1 MKGYQ
6 VKKVD
11 VARQIKAIES
21 FEATAVK
28 SAEETKGMVEKE
40 LKDLEATLQNI
51 QGARPFEDLTV
62 VCYGRTGRLS
72 KERAGIVAART
83 ENLTNDYRTRL
94 WLLSQRSRSVLRR
107 WSPTTGGCH
116 PGTRYETRKD
126 ISRYMLTHIT
136 GEVRRPCSYLDGK
149 SVSVLYCTS

>member
-62 VCYGRTGRLS
+62 VCYGKTKRIPKQRKGVTIIR
-72 KERAGIVAART
+72 RDD
-83 ENLTNDYRTRL
+83 LTRYCRTRL
-94 WLLSQRSRSVLRR
+94 WPLSQKSRSVLRR
-107 WSPTTGGCH
+107 WSRTTGGCH
-116 PGTRYETRKD
+116 PGTRYE
-126 ISRYMLTHIT
+126 SCMH
-136 GEVRRPCSYLDGK
+136 V
-149 SVSVLYCTS
+149 

>member
-62 VCYGRTGRLS
+62 VCFGKTGRVS
-72 KERAGIVAART
+72 KERVGTIILQR
-83 ENLTNDYRTRL
+83 ENLTRDYRMRL
-94 WLLSQRSRSVLRR
+94 WLLSQRSRSALRR
-107 WSPTTGGCH
+107 WSLTTGGCH
-116 PGTRYETRKD
+116 PGTR
-126 ISRYMLTHIT
+126 
-136 GEVRRPCSYLDGK
+136 
-149 SVSVLYCTS
+149 